1 MSENGQSFGG
11 FPMRGLQLL
20 AELAAN
26 NNRAWFEAHK
36 AELQTQLLSPAQSFV
51 LALGTRLR
59 AIDANLHIDPRT
71 DGGGVL
77 MRIYR
82 DTRFSSD
89 PSPYKT
95 NVSGLFWAGSGKKT
109 ERPAFGFQLSPDGL
123 DLMAGIFVFPPAL
136 LAAYRQAV
144 ADEVHGAELAH
155 VLDAIQQGGGYTIA
169 GAHYKRVPAGYDPQH
184 PRATLL
190 RYNGLYASPPRLTPL
205 VATSP
210 DMVDQCATH
219 FQTLAPLYHWLC
231 QITQPDGS

>member
-95 NVSGLFWAGSGKKT
+95 NISGLFWAGSGKMT

-123 DLMAGIFVFPPAL
+123 DLMASIFVFPPAL
-136 LAAYRQAV
+136 LAAYRQVV
-144 ADEVHGAELAH
+144 ADERHGKVFATVADGRLVVKLRPERIAELMIHGQGQAF
-155 VLDAIQQGGGYTIA
+155 VGYGKVMRSWIQLTTTDDDAWLRFAEEDRAYIA
-169 GAHYKRVPAGYDPQH
+169 A
-184 PRATLL
+184 
-190 RYNGLYASPPRLTPL
+190 
-205 VATSP
+205 
-210 DMVDQCATH
+210 
-219 FQTLAPLYHWLC
+219 
-231 QITQPDGS
+231 